1 MKEKTKKYLIMTAYR
16 TAVAVGIFVILWI
29 IGFFAP
35 SFYEKLR
42 PLWTKN
48 INIGQVKA
56 IVCDLIKELSPF

>member
-16 TAVAVGIFVILWI
+16 GMVAVGIFIILWL
-29 IGFFAP
+29 IGFFIP

-42 PLWTKN
+42 HFWTKN

-56 IVCDLIKELSPF
+56 LLQELGKELFPF

>member
-16 TAVAVGIFVILWI
+16 GAVAVGLFAILWL
-29 IGFFAP
+29 IGFFIP
-35 SFYEKLR
+35 SFYEKIS

-56 IVCDLIKELSPF
+56 LLQDLGKELFPF

>member
-1 MKEKTKKYLIMTAYR
+1 MKEKSKKYLIMTAYR
-16 TAVAVGIFVILWI
+16 GAAAVGIFAILWL
-29 IGFFAP
+29 IGFFIP

-56 IVCDLIKELSPF
+56 LLQDLGKELLPF

>member
-16 TAVAVGIFVILWI
+16 GMVAVGIFIILWL

-35 SFYEKLR
+35 SFYENLR
-42 PLWTKN
+42 PVWTNN

-56 IVCDLIKELSPF
+56 LLQELGKELFPF